1 MLDVVTIGSATLDI
15 FLKSD
20 QFTIDRHQNGIYLC
34 QKYEGKI
41 EAQELVMVSGGGAT
55 NAAVSYARKGL
66 AAAPII
72 ELGRDPAAEMILLD
86 LAREKVDLSLVIQ
99 ESEETTAVSVILL
112 SGKGGN
118 SIVTFRG
125 ASRRLTASDIP
136 FDKLGMMLK
145 PGGWIHL
152 TSVGGDMELVE
163 KVLAWGKE
171 KNRKVFW
178 NPGTAEIAQ
187 MQKGPTLPRQGWTFP
202 NMLQLNRQETSEFFG
217 IKFTDEDIWKAE
229 HCPAPPE
236 TILIITDGARG
247 GRVCHQGN
255 CTWYKGIKTKMVD
268 STGAGDAFGSGFVA
282 ALMLAKDIP
291 EAVEW
296 GRKQAAGVVEHI
308 GAKAGL
314 LSQDQISNL

>member
-20 QFTIDRHQNGIYLC
+20 QFAIDRHENGVYLC
-34 QKYEGKI
+34 EKYEGKI
-41 EAQELVMVSGGGAT
+41 EARELVMASGGGAT

-66 AAAPII
+66 SVAPII
-72 ELGRDPAAEMILLD
+72 EIGRDPAAEMILLD

-99 ESEETTAVSVILL
+99 EPNEITAVSVILL

-125 ASRRLTASDIP
+125 ASRQLTASDIP

-163 KVLAWGKE
+163 KVLSWGKE
-171 KNRKVFW
+171 KGRKIFW
-178 NPGTAEIAQ
+178 NPGKEEVKAF
-187 MQKGPTLPRQGWTFP
+187 KGPALPRQGRALLDAV
-202 NMLQLNRQETSEFFG
+202 NVLQLNRHEASEFFG
-217 IKFTDEDIWKAE
+217 VKFTDDQVWKAE
-229 HCPAPPE
+229 HCPTPPDV
-236 TILIITDGARG
+236 ISIITDGARG
-247 GRVCHQGN
+247 GRICNQGK
-255 CTWYKGIKTKMVD
+255 CTWYQGIKTTMID

-282 ALMLAKDIP
+282 GLMLGKNLDQAID
-291 EAVEW
+291 W
-296 GRKQAAGVVEHI
+296 GRNQAANVVKFI
-308 GAKAGL
+308 GAKKGL
-314 LSQDQISNL
+314 MAANNF